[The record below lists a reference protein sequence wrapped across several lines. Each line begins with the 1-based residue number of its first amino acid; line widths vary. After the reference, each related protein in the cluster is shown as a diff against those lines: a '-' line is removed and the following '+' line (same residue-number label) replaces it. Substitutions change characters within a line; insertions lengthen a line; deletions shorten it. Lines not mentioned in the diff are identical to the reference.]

1 MLGDGVLTLPWRR
14 ASATNLVATRGGAAP
29 RIWLVAHLDSKSQPI
44 PSLLRVAG
52 LVVLATALAVV
63 IAAVLLTLAGA
74 SLRMLWWLGAAL
86 ATVGGVP
93 VLASTIGN
101 DSNGALDN
109 ASGVATVLEAARSS
123 TRDVPIGV
131 LLPSAEELGLAG
143 ARAWAR
149 DRRGEKG
156 VAINCD
162 GVDDGGALTI
172 MYSGMPSI
180 EVIDAIRAAANEPV
194 RVRRMPLGLL
204 LDSVALTEAGWRSV
218 TVSCGAFSSLQR
230 VHTRNDSLAR
240 LRGDG
245 ISRTATVLARAAEAL
260 AR

>member
-1 MLGDGVLTLPWRR
+1 VLTLPWRR
-14 ASATNLVATRGGAAP
+14 ALATNLVATRGGSAP
-29 RIWLVAHLDSKSQPI
+29 RVWLVAHLDSKSQPI
-44 PSLLRVAG
+44 PSLLRVVG
-52 LVVLATALAVV
+52 VVTLATAVAITLAAVV
-63 IAAVLLTLAGA
+63 LTLAGA
-74 SLRMLWWLGAAL
+74 PVRMLWWLGAML
-86 ATVGGVP
+86 AAVGAVP

-109 ASGVATVLEAARSS
+109 ASGVATVLEAVRSS

-143 ARAWAR
+143 ARAWVR

-156 VAINCD
+156 IAINCD

-172 MYSGMPSI
+172 MYSGMPAMELIS
-180 EVIDAIRAAANEPV
+180 AIRDAGEEPA
-194 RVRRMPLGLL
+194 RVRPMPLGLL
-204 LDSVALTEAGWRSV
+204 LDSVALTEAGWRAV
-218 TVSCGAFSSLQR
+218 TVSRGSFASLRR
-230 VHTRNDSLAR
+230 VHTRADSLQR

-245 ISRTATVLARAAEAL
+245 ISKTARVLARAAEAL